1 MTPCRPFDSRASFAH
16 VETHLNG
23 ARIVRKTC
31 RHPFVSDKRCRSD
44 ARRYMKSAGE
54 TRNCY
59 GEPASCRP
67 AVRTNLLPAAIAA
80 AATAISAVTAV
91 TAAAAAFAA
100 IGARARLAH
109 AE

>member
-1 MTPCRPFDSRASFAH
+1 MTPCRPLDSRASFAH

-44 ARRYMKSAGE
+44 ARRYIRSAGE
-54 TRNCY
+54 TRKCY

-67 AVRTNLLPAAIAA
+67 AVITNLLPATIAA
-80 AATAISAVTAV
+80 AAAVTAV
-91 TAAAAAFAA
+91 TAISAAAAALAA
-100 IGARARLAH
+100 IGAR
-109 AE
+109 